1 MKPTGKLLK
10 LNMNYYKALDKQTF
24 TSGKNSIVPLR
35 MEDRYA
41 IMKWRNEQIY
51 HLRQHKTLTR
61 EDQDEYFE
69 NTVASLFNKD
79 FPEQILFSY
88 LENEICIG
96 YGGLVHINWIDKN
109 AEISFI
115 INTEL
120 EDENFEFHWSRFL
133 KLLEELAFVELQFHK
148 LYVYAFDLRPH
159 LYAALELNQYFKDA
173 VLKEHCFFNNQFID
187 VVIHSKLNTL

>member
-1 MKPTGKLLK
+1 
-10 LNMNYYKALDKQTF
+10 MNYKALNKQTF
-24 TSGKNSIVPLR
+24 TSGKYSIVPLR

-61 EDQDEYFE
+61 EDQDKYFE
-69 NTVASLFNKD
+69 TTVVNLFKKD
-79 FPEQILFSY
+79 QPEQILFSY
-88 LENEICIG
+88 LENDICIG

-115 INTEL
+115 MNTEL
-120 EDENFEFHWSRFL
+120 EDENFEFHWSSFL
-133 KLLEELAFVELQFHK
+133 KLLEELAFNELQFHK

-159 LYAALELNQYFKDA
+159 LYTALELNKYFKDA
-173 VLKEHCFFNNQFID
+173 VLKEHCFFNGQFID
-187 VVIHSKLNTL
+187 VVVHSKLNAL